1 MDNIN
6 DVVASNLYKYRK
18 SKNLSLE
25 KTSKLTNVSKNVL
38 SIIEKGEGNPTI
50 NTLVNLANGLQIPIS
65 SLINK
70 KESTVQFIDN
80 RYINPIYSI
89 DKTVTVFPYFP
100 YDKNKN
106 FEMFS
111 MNFKI
116 DGSLYSKGHEEN
128 SREFII
134 VNKGTLKIKVCEH
147 VSVIKEKQAISFES
161 DSEHSYFN
169 IGEGVLELTATIQ
182 Y

>member
-1 MDNIN
+1 MENIN
-6 DVVASNLYKYRK
+6 EVVAYNLYKYRK
-18 SKNLSLE
+18 AKNLSLE
-25 KTSKLTNVSKNVL
+25 KISKLTNVSKTVL
-38 SIIEKGEGNPTI
+38 NKIEKGEGNPTI
-50 NTLVNLANGLQIPIS
+50 NTLVNLANGIQIPIS
-65 SLINK
+65 NLITK
-70 KESTVQFIDN
+70 KESSIQFIDN
-80 RYINPIYSI
+80 KYINPIHSI
-89 DKTVTVFPYFP
+89 DKTVTVCPYFP

-111 MNFKI
+111 MNFEM
-116 DGSLYSKGHEEN
+116 DGFLYSKGHEEN

-134 VNKGTLKIKVCEH
+134 VNKGILKIKVGKH
-147 VSVIKEKQAISFES
+147 VSIVKEKQAISFES